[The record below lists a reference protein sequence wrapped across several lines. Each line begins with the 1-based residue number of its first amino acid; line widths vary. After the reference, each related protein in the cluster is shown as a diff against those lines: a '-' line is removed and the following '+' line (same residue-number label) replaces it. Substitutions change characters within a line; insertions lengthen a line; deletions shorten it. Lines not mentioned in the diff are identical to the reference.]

1 LLPQNDFRQ
10 FLSAKSDEKGT
21 ILRQLFG
28 TEIYDR
34 FTENMKEKRATIAKK
49 MNHLKTQWQ
58 TLFEQIEWDE
68 EEQALIDMCR
78 TDDERLLSVKEKLAT
93 MLKHNEQL

>member
-1 LLPQNDFRQ
+1 MSELLGLTADQFRQIILLPQNDFRQ

-28 TEIYDR
+28 TEIYDL

-49 MNHLKTQWQ
+49 MNHLKTQWRD
-58 TLFEQIEWDE
+58 TLRAD
-68 EEQALIDMCR
+68 
-78 TDDERLLSVKEKLAT
+78 
-93 MLKHNEQL
+93 